1 MRWQNANRLRDLWTG
16 YLSDRVSRCAADF
29 GSPRLRTSCSSP
41 TTKTFFCFKTLL
53 RKWFLFFSFAAYS
66 EGGYTVGLTSRPSL
80 DSTGLRCE
88 VTSLNPT
95 SPIIITSISLVAVS
109 VPLAIQPA
117 HLQNDGNGNDTS

>member
-16 YLSDRVSRCAADF
+16 YISDSVSRCAADF

-80 DSTGLRCE
+80 DSDRAQMRGDLAESDVPDNHNVDIAGRCLRALSDSAG
-88 VTSLNPT
+88 TFT
-95 SPIIITSISLVAVS
+95 K
-109 VPLAIQPA
+109 
-117 HLQNDGNGNDTS
+117 